1 MIFSEAWLKEWVD
14 PQMSSDHLMER
25 LTMAGL
31 EVDGF
36 SSVAS
41 NFKGIVV
48 GKVITVEPHPN
59 ADKLKLCLVNDGVE
73 DYKVVCGAP
82 NVIPG
87 MKVPFAKVGAEI
99 QARNEEAPLK
109 IKKAKIR
116 GEESSGMLCSAEELG
131 LEDKSDGLLAFPDEF
146 SLGSDVRHALELED
160 LSIELDLTP
169 NRGDCLGMRGL
180 AREVAVLTRSECKEP
195 DFYPA
200 QIKHKTELPIDIL
213 AQDQCPRYLGRVVKN
228 IDPNQTSP
236 LWLREKLRRSGLRSI
251 DPVVDVTNYVLME
264 LGQPMHAF
272 DYDKLLGGIR
282 VRMAEKNEKLTL
294 LDGKEVSLQPDILV
308 ISDHEKA
315 VAMAGIMGGLATSV
329 SEKTKNVFLE
339 CAFFSP
345 LAIAGKAR
353 TYGLHTDASHRYERG
368 VDYELQHLAMERAT
382 EILISIVG
390 GEAGP
395 ITETLGNLPK
405 NSSVDLLFANVKSL
419 LGIEI
424 PPVEIKD
431 ILTRLGFVIDKE
443 DQEGLTVGVPTY
455 RFDISL
461 EADLVEELVRV
472 YGYDNVPK
480 TSGFFSQ
487 KLSTKEPEKMVPHD
501 RIRNSLV
508 DLGYQ
513 EVVTYSFIDP
523 KQSDLILVLPDAQTI
538 SLQNPISTEM
548 SVMRS
553 SLLPGLVDAY
563 THNVNRHQERV
574 RVFESGLVFLKEEKE
589 IKQEHRVA
597 GLISGD
603 RLPRNWVNEKGLSDF
618 YDIKGDVETLIAL
631 GNSVEEFSFDNSE
644 HPSMHPGQCAKVTTP
659 TGVEV
664 GFVGALHPRICQSLG
679 LDGSIFVFE
688 LSLDVLQNGVLPRAQ
703 ALSKFPEVSRDLAI
717 TVSSEIPAAKI
728 LANVRQ
734 NAGDYLSNSR
744 IFDVYQGDGIEKGKK
759 SIALGLTWQHP
770 SRTLSDDEI
779 NKIISSCVKGLHEQ
793 FNANLRD

>member
-1 MIFSEAWLKEWVD
+1 MTV
-14 PQMSSDHLMER
+14 
-25 LTMAGL
+25 AG
-31 EVDGF
+31 
-36 SSVAS
+36 
-41 NFKGIVV
+41 
-48 GKVITVEPHPN
+48 
-59 ADKLKLCLVNDGVE
+59 
-73 DYKVVCGAP
+73 
-82 NVIPG
+82 
-87 MKVPFAKVGAEI
+87 
-99 QARNEEAPLK
+99 
-109 IKKAKIR
+109 
-116 GEESSGMLCSAEELG
+116 
-131 LEDKSDGLLAFPDEF
+131 
-146 SLGSDVRHALELED
+146 
-160 LSIELDLTP
+160 
-169 NRGDCLGMRGL
+169 
-180 AREVAVLTRSECKEP
+180 
-195 DFYPA
+195 
-200 QIKHKTELPIDIL
+200 
-213 AQDQCPRYLGRVVKN
+213 
-228 IDPNQTSP
+228 
-236 LWLREKLRRSGLRSI
+236 
-251 DPVVDVTNYVLME
+251 
-264 LGQPMHAF
+264 
-272 DYDKLLGGIR
+272 
-282 VRMAEKNEKLTL
+282 
-294 LDGKEVSLQPDILV
+294 
-308 ISDHEKA
+308 
-315 VAMAGIMGGLATSV
+315 
-329 SEKTKNVFLE
+329 
-339 CAFFSP
+339 
-345 LAIAGKAR
+345 
-353 TYGLHTDASHRYERG
+353 
-368 VDYELQHLAMERAT
+368 
-382 EILISIVG
+382 
-390 GEAGP
+390 
-395 ITETLGNLPK
+395 
-405 NSSVDLLFANVKSL
+405 
-419 LGIEI
+419 
-424 PPVEIKD
+424 
-431 ILTRLGFVIDKE
+431 
-443 DQEGLTVGVPTY
+443 PTY

-461 EADLVEELVRV
+461 EADIIEELVRV

-487 KLSTKEPEKMVPHD
+487 TLTIKEPEKMVPHD

-523 KQSDLILVLPDAQTI
+523 KQSDLILVLPDAQKI

-574 RVFESGLVFLKEEKE
+574 RVFESGLVFLKKEKE

-717 TVSSEIPAAKI
+717 TVSSEVPAAKI

>member
-1 MIFSEAWLKEWVD
+1 
-14 PQMSSDHLMER
+14 
-25 LTMAGL
+25 
-31 EVDGF
+31 
-36 SSVAS
+36 
-41 NFKGIVV
+41 
-48 GKVITVEPHPN
+48 
-59 ADKLKLCLVNDGVE
+59 
-73 DYKVVCGAP
+73 
-82 NVIPG
+82 
-87 MKVPFAKVGAEI
+87 
-99 QARNEEAPLK
+99 
-109 IKKAKIR
+109 
-116 GEESSGMLCSAEELG
+116 
-131 LEDKSDGLLAFPDEF
+131 
-146 SLGSDVRHALELED
+146 
-160 LSIELDLTP
+160 
-169 NRGDCLGMRGL
+169 
-180 AREVAVLTRSECKEP
+180 
-195 DFYPA
+195 
-200 QIKHKTELPIDIL
+200 
-213 AQDQCPRYLGRVVKN
+213 
-228 IDPNQTSP
+228 
-236 LWLREKLRRSGLRSI
+236 
-251 DPVVDVTNYVLME
+251 
-264 LGQPMHAF
+264 
-272 DYDKLLGGIR
+272 
-282 VRMAEKNEKLTL
+282 
-294 LDGKEVSLQPDILV
+294 
-308 ISDHEKA
+308 
-315 VAMAGIMGGLATSV
+315 MAGIMGGLATSV
-329 SEKTKNVFLE
+329 SEKTENVFLE

-353 TYGLHTDASHRYERG
+353 AYGLHTDASHRYERG

-405 NSSVDLLFANVKSL
+405 DSSVDLLFANVKSI

-424 PPVEIKD
+424 PAVEIKD
-431 ILTRLGFVIDKE
+431 ILTRLGFLIEKE
-443 DQEGLTVGVPTY
+443 DQDGLTVGVPTY

-487 KLSTKEPEKMVPHD
+487 TLSAKEPEKMVPHD

-523 KQSDLILVLPDAQTI
+523 KQSDLILVLPDAQKI

-563 THNVNRHQERV
+563 THNANRHQERV

-589 IKQEHRVA
+589 MKQEHRVA

-717 TVSSEIPAAKI
+717 TVSSEVPAAKI

>member
-1 MIFSEAWLKEWVD
+1 
-14 PQMSSDHLMER
+14 
-25 LTMAGL
+25 
-31 EVDGF
+31 
-36 SSVAS
+36 
-41 NFKGIVV
+41 
-48 GKVITVEPHPN
+48 
-59 ADKLKLCLVNDGVE
+59 
-73 DYKVVCGAP
+73 
-82 NVIPG
+82 
-87 MKVPFAKVGAEI
+87 
-99 QARNEEAPLK
+99 
-109 IKKAKIR
+109 
-116 GEESSGMLCSAEELG
+116 
-131 LEDKSDGLLAFPDEF
+131 
-146 SLGSDVRHALELED
+146 
-160 LSIELDLTP
+160 
-169 NRGDCLGMRGL
+169 
-180 AREVAVLTRSECKEP
+180 
-195 DFYPA
+195 
-200 QIKHKTELPIDIL
+200 
-213 AQDQCPRYLGRVVKN
+213 
-228 IDPNQTSP
+228 
-236 LWLREKLRRSGLRSI
+236 
-251 DPVVDVTNYVLME
+251 
-264 LGQPMHAF
+264 
-272 DYDKLLGGIR
+272 
-282 VRMAEKNEKLTL
+282 
-294 LDGKEVSLQPDILV
+294 
-308 ISDHEKA
+308 
-315 VAMAGIMGGLATSV
+315 MAGIMGGLATSV

-487 KLSTKEPEKMVPHD
+487 TLTIKEPEKMVPHD

-523 KQSDLILVLPDAQTI
+523 KQSDLILVLSDAQKI

-563 THNVNRHQERV
+563 TYNVNRHQERV
-574 RVFESGLVFLKEEKE
+574 RIFESGLVFLKEEKE

-664 GFVGALHPRICQSLG
+664 GFVGALHPRIGQSLG

-717 TVSSEIPAAKI
+717 TVSSEVPAAKI

-734 NAGDYLSNSR
+734 NAGDYHSNSR
-744 IFDVYQGDGIEKGKK
+744 IFDVYQGDGVEKGKK